1 MNILIAILLILL
13 GLFTGFAVFAILFAK
28 NFKVDR

>member
-13 GLFTGFAVFAILFAK
+13 GAFVGFAVFAILLAK
-28 NFKVDR
+28 NFRVGR